1 MSVPEWWSILNAY
14 GPFLLFVAAGLG
26 LALYVFVGS
35 LRQVGGGSLREV
47 YPPVEPAPG
56 TRRTMERVVFGKGP
70 RMTWVKVGVDH
81 AHLHVAIVGSL
92 RTRGGFSVPLGDV
105 TAEPDRFPLM
115 ILAPGVV
122 RLTFARDP
130 GRPMLVRPPVFAG
143 LAAASQGRLKLAG
156 AAKAGAGDARAPER
170 AHGSFGR

>member
-1 MSVPEWWSILNAY
+1 MSVLEWWSILNAY

-26 LALYVFVGS
+26 LALYVFAGS
-35 LRQVGGGSLREV
+35 LRQVGGGSLQGV

-56 TRRTMERVVFGKGP
+56 TRRTMERIVFGKGP

-92 RTRGGFSVPLGDV
+92 RTRGRFSVPLGEV
-105 TAEPDRFPLM
+105 TAEPDRFPLL
-115 ILAPGVV
+115 IPTPGV

-130 GRPMLVRPPVFAG
+130 GRPMLVRPPVFAR
-143 LAAASQGRLKLAG
+143 LSAASQGRLALAG
-156 AAKAGAGDARAPER
+156 AAGAGASDARPPER
-170 AHGSFGR
+170 SYGSLGR